1 MYQKS
6 LDDRKSRLRLE
17 AAERKNALESMLKED
32 DKRRKDILM
41 KKIELRQIQDNDFR
55 VKN

>member
-6 LDDRKSRLRLE
+6 IDDRKSRLRLE
-17 AAERKNALESMLKED
+17 AAERKNVLEAMLKED

-41 KKIELRQIQDNDFR
+41 KKIELREI
-55 VKN
+55 